1 MPKLL
6 SRSKHEEF
14 ESNLA
19 LQIRYHKERR
29 AENARKVELQEFLH
43 IEKLLLPA
51 TIHPTTVH
59 ISALFYCYFTLLL
72 FLFQF
77 FVSSHFV
84 LVIAFSFR
92 FFWVIS
98 YTLSTYISLSLYKQ
112 SLHLGNTESGRQ
124 FPRCFLFSIFFNFL
138 SSFLVA
144 KHPPR
149 MTTWRMSC

>member
-112 SLHLGNTESGRQ
+112 SLHLGNTESGR
-124 FPRCFLFSIFFNFL
+124 
-138 SSFLVA
+138 
-144 KHPPR
+144 
-149 MTTWRMSC
+149 